1 MQGCR
6 GKFSPEFNA
15 FLCPWASKPQL
26 IETVFDFFLIPAS
39 SHISLL
45 ELIVL
50 SIGSQITFFFFSG
63 GCDRDHIAF
72 SASSD
77 LFFSIIC
84 WAYAFLCSPHTF
96 NVFIEVSLLPLCP
109 C

>member
-50 SIGSQITFFFFSG
+50 SIGSQITFFFFLEAVTETILHSQNHQI
-63 GCDRDHIAF
+63 C
-72 SASSD
+72 SSPLSVGLM
-77 LFFSIIC
+77 LFF
-84 WAYAFLCSPHTF
+84 A
-96 NVFIEVSLLPLCP
+96 LLILLMYL
-109 C
+109 